1 MKIAIV
7 AFFAAA
13 AGLVAGDYVRCGT
26 TDQSSSKKSVLNA
39 FAANATN
46 GDFRVAATRNVKT
59 YVHVVT
65 TNAKKGQFTQTQVNN
80 QISVMNSRYSKM
92 GVTYTLVSTDF
103 TVNDAWASASDG
115 SSAEYSM
122 KSALH
127 KGTYADLNLYLTSD
141 LGGGLLG
148 FCYFPESAPSS
159 DDKILDGCICLASSM
174 PNAGATNY
182 QQGLTA
188 VHEVGHW
195 FGLYH
200 VFQGSACSGAGDS
213 VSDTP
218 IQKTATSGCP
228 SSQDSCPSQ
237 SGVDSIHNYM
247 DYSYDA
253 CMTEFTAGQISRA
266 TSLYDQLRAG
276 K

>member
-1 MKIAIV
+1 MK
-7 AFFAAA
+7 
-13 AGLVAGDYVRCGT
+13 
-26 TDQSSSKKSVLNA
+26 K
-39 FAANATN
+39 
-46 GDFRVAATRNVKT
+46 
-59 YVHVVT
+59 
-65 TNAKKGQFTQTQVNN
+65 
-80 QISVMNSRYSKM
+80 
-92 GVTYTLVSTDF
+92 
-103 TVNDAWASASDG
+103 
-115 SSAEYSM
+115 
-122 KSALH
+122 ALH
-127 KGTYADLNLYLTSD
+127 KGTYADLNLYFLSD

-148 FCYFPESAPSS
+148 FCYFPESSPSS

-200 VFQGSACSGAGDS
+200 VFQGSSCSGAGDS

-228 SSQDSCPSQ
+228 SSQDSCPSS
-237 SGVDSIHNYM
+237 SGLDSIHNYM
-247 DYSYDA
+247 DYSYDS
-253 CMTEFTAGQISRA
+253 CMTEFTSGQNSRA